1 MFTTPDGVTL
11 YTEEDME
18 GTART
23 LQAVQAQAD
32 ETARTQFN
40 VGAEFGVRSTTN
52 DLQDKA
58 INWFRSEV
66 RDGSMA
72 QDDALG
78 IYNGLAEAL
87 GWKTVD
93 SITVLFTVTV
103 SYNGTPIAEIEDVE
117 ADDSDS
123 AEDEVRGELQV
134 EDVEVSFTVSYGD
147 KSYNESVNTTYEF
160 DDEFEYD
167 ATEQH

>member
-1 MFTTPDGVTL
+1 MFTTPDGVAV
-11 YTEEDME
+11 YTQEDIDALNTRINE
-18 GTART
+18 QFKAGTDYAT
-23 LQAVQAQAD
+23 
-32 ETARTQFN
+32 
-40 VGAEFGVRSTTN
+40 RSISN
-52 DLQDKA
+52 SLQDKA

-103 SYNGTPIAEIEDVE
+103 SYNGTTIAEIEDVE
-117 ADDSDS
+117 ANDSDS
-123 AEDEVRGELQV
+123 AEDEVRNELNV

-147 KSYNESVNTTYEF
+147 KSYNESVTTTYEF

-167 ATEQH
+167 ATEQY